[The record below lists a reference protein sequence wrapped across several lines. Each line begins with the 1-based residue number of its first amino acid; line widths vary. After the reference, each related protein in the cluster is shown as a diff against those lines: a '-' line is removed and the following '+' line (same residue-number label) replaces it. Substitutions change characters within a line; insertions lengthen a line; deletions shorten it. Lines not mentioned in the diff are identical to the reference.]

1 MLFRSDSDTINKEK
15 AGKRP
20 ERKTMKKHGLL
31 FSLFGQAASGKS
43 PEEIEQMAM
52 DAAAALDEEEG
63 SGGTPAEEK
72 KENAGTAKLAQKLG
86 DLIKDKGAFICLYGD
101 IGAGKTAFA
110 RQIAQHLNVREKVTS
125 PSFVIINE
133 YLSGDIPVY
142 HFDLYRLEK
151 EGVKTVVDELLE
163 YSKPGIITL
172 VEWAEFSDIE
182 LPYDRIEVKIE
193 VTGETER
200 TFKFKGIGAENIS
213 VIEGLKS

>member
-1 MLFRSDSDTINKEK
+1 M
-15 AGKRP
+15 
-20 ERKTMKKHGLL
+20 
-31 FSLFGQAASGKS
+31 
-43 PEEIEQMAM
+43 
-52 DAAAALDEEEG
+52 
-63 SGGTPAEEK
+63 
-72 KENAGTAKLAQKLG
+72 
-86 DLIKDKGAFICLYGD
+86 
-101 IGAGKTAFA
+101 
-110 RQIAQHLNVREKVTS
+110 
-125 PSFVIINE
+125 
-133 YLSGDIPVY
+133 
-142 HFDLYRLEK
+142 YRLEK